1 MKKSGKKQNK
11 IIVLC
16 AVLCLTATGCSSTGL
31 AQESTFESSFENTQ
45 EEPVDIYVSSAS
57 GVVKRVDKEAQT
69 ITICELNQREEK
81 TLSYDGATVLTDKYG
96 GPLTVDQ
103 LIPGSIVTLAYNSNM
118 EKMGSLQIS
127 PDSWNY
133 GDIQKFSMNTGNR
146 TITVGQEEY
155 HLSDRLLVFSGQ
167 EEILPEQVISQDV
180 ISMQGIGQEV
190 LSIRVDRGHGYLELK
205 NEEYFVGGW
214 IEIGQTVIS
223 QVSPEMLFSVPEG
236 SYQVRLTTDLLEE
249 SREVEIR
256 RDEITTLDLGDI
268 EKPVPESGQVT
279 FDITP
284 ESASV
289 YVDNNLINQLYTLK
303 LPVGMHQLTVS
314 ASGYDTV
321 SQFFDVTGEEPLK
334 LQLNLPQSK
343 SSVSDNDISWA
354 SDKKES
360 ATITIQTPDGAEV
373 YEDNLYKGYAPVTY
387 TKTAGTHVLTF
398 RKSGYVTKSYSIE
411 VADDNENV
419 VYSFP
424 DLEPE
429 SSSTVSGNS
438 ISGNTAKTQST
449 VSGNSVSG
457 NSVSANSV
465 SAE

>member
-1 MKKSGKKQNK
+1 M
-11 IIVLC
+11 
-16 AVLCLTATGCSSTGL
+16 
-31 AQESTFESSFENTQ
+31 
-45 EEPVDIYVSSAS
+45 
-57 GVVKRVDKEAQT
+57 
-69 ITICELNQREEK
+69 
-81 TLSYDGATVLTDKYG
+81 
-96 GPLTVDQ
+96 
-103 LIPGSIVTLAYNSNM
+103 
-118 EKMGSLQIS
+118 
-127 PDSWNY
+127 
-133 GDIQKFSMNTGNR
+133 
-146 TITVGQEEY
+146 
-155 HLSDRLLVFSGQ
+155 
-167 EEILPEQVISQDV
+167 
-180 ISMQGIGQEV
+180 
-190 LSIRVDRGHGYLELK
+190 
-205 NEEYFVGGW
+205 
-214 IEIGQTVIS
+214 IS

-457 NSVSANSV
+457 NSVSGNSV

>member
-1 MKKSGKKQNK
+1 MKKFRKEQNK
-11 IIVLC
+11 IIALC
-16 AVLCLTATGCSSTGL
+16 AVLCLAATGCSSTGL
-31 AQESTFESSFENTQ
+31 AQESSFESSFENTQ

-69 ITICELNQREEK
+69 ITICELNQWEDK
-81 TLSYDGATVLTDKYG
+81 TLSYDGATVFTDKYG

-118 EKMGSLQIS
+118 EKMGSLQINS
-127 PDSWNY
+127 DSWNY
-133 GDIQKFSMNTGNR
+133 ADIQKFSMNTENR

-155 HLSDRLLVFSGQ
+155 HLSDQLLVFSGQ
-167 EEILPEQVISQDV
+167 EEILPEQILSQDV

-223 QVSPEMLFSVPEG
+223 QLSPEMLFSVPEG
-236 SYQVRLTTDLLEE
+236 SYQVRLTTDLLDE

-289 YVDNNLINQLYTLK
+289 YIDNNLINQFYTLK

-321 SQFFDVTGEEPLK
+321 SQYFEVTGEEPLK
-334 LQLNLPQSK
+334 LQVNLTQSK

-354 SDKKES
+354 SDKKEG

-387 TKTAGTHVLTF
+387 TKNVGTHVLTF

-411 VADDNENV
+411 VADDDENV

-438 ISGNTAKTQST
+438 VSDNTVKTQST

-457 NSVSANSV
+457 NSVSGNSV
-465 SAE
+465 SVE

>member
-16 AVLCLTATGCSSTGL
+16 ALLCLSATGCSSTGL

-167 EEILPEQVISQDV
+167 E
-180 ISMQGIGQEV
+180 V

-284 ESASV
+284 EDASV
-289 YVDNNLINQLYTLK
+289 YIDNNLINQLYTLK

-457 NSVSANSV
+457 NSVSGNSV